1 MSISTKPPAG
11 TRDFLPETMAQRLEV
26 IGVVQEVY
34 QRYGFLPLET
44 PAIENLTTLLGKYG
58 DEGDQLIFR
67 LLHRGEKLS
76 RLIEGESE
84 GSGKGSGNVVRQSQL
99 ADLGLR
105 FDLTVPLARVVAQHG
120 SRLPKFFR
128 RFQIQPVWRADRPGR
143 GRFREFFQCDAD
155 VIGSES
161 MAVEAELLSAVCEI
175 FDRLGFGDL
184 RIKLNHRQILFAL
197 VHTAGIPASLET
209 EALVAMDKLDKI
221 GVDGVVAELEGR
233 GIDAAAIEALRP
245 VLSQELGDSND
256 ALLDALTA
264 RVGDDERG
272 ARGLADLRDVLRLC
286 ERSPAAGRLTVDPVL
301 ARGLSYYTGPIFEVE
316 VADLAGSL
324 AGGGRYDDLIGMFLG
339 RKVPA
344 CGIALGLER
353 ILVVMEERGM
363 FSAPAIGPQV
373 LVTCWSDEL
382 APEGLALATEL
393 RRAGLR
399 VELYPE
405 PAKLGKQLKYAGS
418 RDIPLAAIIAPDEV
432 ARGTVQLKDLRASQ
446 QHDCPRNAVG
456 ARALALLRD
465 GDGEK

>member
-1 MSISTKPPAG
+1 MAISTKPPTG
-11 TRDFLPETMAQRLEV
+11 TRDFLPEIMAQRREV

-44 PAIENLTTLLGKYG
+44 PAMENLTTLLGKYG

-67 LLHRGEKLS
+67 LMHRGKKLS
-76 RLIEGESE
+76 RLLADDTGE
-84 GSGKGSGNVVRQSQL
+84 VRESQL

-105 FDLTVPLARVVAQHG
+105 YDLTVPLARVVAQYG
-120 SRLPKFFR
+120 NQLPKFFR

-143 GRFREFFQCDAD
+143 GRFREFYQCDAD

-161 MAVEAELLSAVCEI
+161 MTVEADLLSAVCEI
-175 FDRLGFGDL
+175 FDGLGFVDL
-184 RIKLNHRQILFAL
+184 RVKVNHRQLLFAL
-197 VHTAGIPASLET
+197 VDAAGIPEGLES

-221 GVDGVVAELEGR
+221 GADGVAAELERR

-245 VLSQELGDSND
+245 VLQQELGDGNE

-264 RVGDDERG
+264 RVGGSERG
-272 ARGLADLRDVLRLC
+272 AKGLADLRELLRLC
-286 ERSPAAGRLTVDPVL
+286 ANSPAAGRLMVDPVL

-316 VADLAGSL
+316 VEDLAGSL
-324 AGGGRYDDLIGMFLG
+324 AGGGRYDDLIGMFGG

-344 CGIALGLER
+344 CGVALGLER
-353 ILVVMEERGM
+353 ILVVMAERNM
-363 FSAPAIGPQV
+363 FSPSTIGPQV
-373 LVTCWSDEL
+373 LVTCWSDDL

-405 PAKLGKQLKYAGS
+405 ASKLGKQLKYAGS
-418 RDIPLAAIIAPDEV
+418 RDIPLAAIMAPDEA
-432 ARGTVQLKDLRASQ
+432 ARGAVQLKDLRSGEKS
-446 QHDCPRNAVG
+446 DCPRDEVG
-456 ARALALLRD
+456 ARARALL
-465 GDGEK
+465 GDSQ